1 MILLQTVLQNG
12 SYGGNQYL
20 QPETVAYFNQK
31 FFDNNRRAL
40 GWDKP
45 DRTLGNTSILTSENS
60 FGHTGFTG
68 TMVWVDPAY
77 DLIFVFLSNRIHPN
91 SNNYQ
96 LIRRNIRTR
105 IQDVVYEALLA
116 KWMN

>member
-1 MILLQTVLQNG
+1 MVF
-12 SYGGNQYL
+12 GN
-20 QPETVAYFNQK
+20 A
-31 FFDNNRRAL
+31 
-40 GWDKP
+40 
-45 DRTLGNTSILTSENS
+45 SILSTDDS

-68 TMVWVDPAY
+68 TMIWADPSY
-77 DLIFVFLSNRIHPN
+77 NHIFVFLSNRIHPN

-116 KWMN
+116 KWTK